1 MLLPLAAL
9 RYIGPLSHTR
19 TPAMYLYDEIE
30 QQLVEQRVAQFKDQ
44 TRRFLGGELSE
55 EEFRPPRLQNGLC
68 IQRHAP
74 MLRVAIPYG
83 MLVARQL
90 RMLAHVARR
99 WDKGYAHLSTRQN
112 VQFNWPRLEDAPHI
126 LAELILADVRKGGLF
141 TLWRE
146 LEVLKLAS
154 LAARRRPAAPAARTG
169 ARCRPPGSAPRRR
182 WP

>member
-1 MLLPLAAL
+1 
-9 RYIGPLSHTR
+9 
-19 TPAMYLYDEIE
+19 MYLYDEFNRH
-30 QQLVEQRVAQFKDQ
+30 LVEQRVAQFKEQ

-55 EEFRPPRLQNGLC
+55 EEFRPLRLQNGLC

-112 VQFNWPRLEDAPHI
+112 VQFNWPRMEDVPHI
-126 LAELILADVRKGGLF
+126 LADLADAHGHGGLRISHEQNLILADVRKGGLF

-169 ARCRPPGSAPRRR
+169 ARCRAPGSAPRRR